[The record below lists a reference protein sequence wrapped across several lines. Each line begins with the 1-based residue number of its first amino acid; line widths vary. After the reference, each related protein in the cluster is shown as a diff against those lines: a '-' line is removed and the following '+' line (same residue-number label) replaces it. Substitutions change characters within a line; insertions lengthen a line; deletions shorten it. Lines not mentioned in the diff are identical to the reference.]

1 MGLVIHSNA
10 AFEQKRPV
18 GVARARGAISRL
30 RSENDRLRDEIQRLR
45 QFQEMAFRDALT
57 GLRNRRSFEERLE
70 EECARVRRGRDYRFA
85 VVVVDVDDFKSIND
99 TLGHATGDEVLRAV
113 AQLMKSNVRTV
124 DLCYRIGGDEFAV
137 VLPDTDYRGAQIVID
152 RLRDGADPAYASLP
166 VPVGLS
172 LGAAG
177 CPPED
182 PDTDSVVAAADRAMY
197 ADKARRKAQADQC
210 PGAEVPSNPGH

>member
-10 AFEQKRPV
+10 AFEQKRSLGGDTTKP
-18 GVARARGAISRL
+18 RGAISRL
-30 RSENDRLRDEIQRLR
+30 RSENSRLRNEIQRLR
-45 QFQEMAFRDALT
+45 QFQELAFRDPLT

-70 EECARVRRGRDYRFA
+70 EECARVRRGRGYRFA

-99 TLGHATGDEVLRAV
+99 TLGHATGDQVLRAV
-113 AQLMKSNVRTV
+113 AQLMKNHVRTV

-137 VLPDTDYRGAQIVID
+137 VLPDTDERGAQVVVG
-152 RLRDGADPAYASLP
+152 RLRKGVDPAYTTLP

-197 ADKARRKAQADQC
+197 ADKSRRKSLTD
-210 PGAEVPSNPGH
+210 